1 MQNILVDCYVFEGEF
16 QGTRTFIKETY
27 TELFLIELSK
37 EKIKRNAYYLISN
50 NTSNLKDEFGEF
62 DFVFFI
68 ESNFK
73 NHKLRLLFEFN
84 YFIIKYKIDF
94 AHFQY
99 VVPPLKLCKYVI
111 TIHDILFCKNKIYF
125 TKWYRFKN
133 YFSFYFS
140 YLLSDIITTVSN
152 DSKNDIIKYFPY
164 KKDIIITP
172 NGIKNEFFNYNVNY
186 NKNVFLVAHNLN
198 NYILY
203 VSRFEPRKNH
213 FNLLK
218 AYILGQHYTKFDLVL
233 IGSKAYNCFDF
244 DNFYNTIDITIQN
257 KIHIID
263 YGIDNDTLKLFY
275 SFCSIFVYPSFLEG
289 FGIPP
294 LEASAFN
301 KPVICSNTT
310 AMSDFTFYGNFHIYP
325 SIENINSSLNTI
337 LDSNINT
344 TNIKEYIKNKYT
356 WRNTATTFS
365 NLFSKF

>member
-27 TELFLIELSK
+27 KELFLIELSK
-37 EKIKRNAYYLISN
+37 EKIDRNAYYLISN
-50 NTSNLKDEFGEF
+50 NISILKDEFGEF

-68 ESNFK
+68 QSNYK

-84 YFIIKYKIDF
+84 YFIIKYKIDY

-99 VVPPLKLCKYVI
+99 VVPPLKLCKYIV

-140 YLLSDIITTVSN
+140 YWLSDIITTVSN
-152 DSKNDIIKYFPY
+152 DSKNDIIKYFPH
-164 KKDIIITP
+164 KKDILITP

-186 NKNVFLVAHNLN
+186 NKNVFLIDHNLN

-263 YGIDNDTLKLFY
+263 YGIDNKTLKLFY

-310 AMSDFTFYGNFHIYP
+310 AMSDYTFYGNFHIYP
-325 SIENINSSLNTI
+325 SVENINSSLNNI

-344 TNIKEYIKNKYT
+344 SNIKEYIKNKYT
-356 WRNTATTFS
+356 WRNTASIFS
-365 NLFSKF
+365 NLFSN